1 VARDIK
7 LTRYAESKLHLTGIT
22 SPKSIDYINRAKH
35 SGAAISCSVTPA
47 HLYFCDED
55 LQSYDTNLKLYPPLR
70 TSAEREALKAAVLNG
85 LVDCIST
92 HHEPH
97 EYDSKICEFE
107 YAKPGMIGLETC
119 YGVMGS
125 IFGSLLT
132 VERWVE
138 LISINPR
145 KILGLEVPTIKEGSA
160 ANVTIFDP
168 LTTYT
173 FTEDAIHS
181 KSRNSAFIGK
191 ELKGKVIG
199 IINNNQLKL
208 N

>member
-1 VARDIK
+1 
-7 LTRYAESKLHLTGIT
+7 
-22 SPKSIDYINRAKH
+22 
-35 SGAAISCSVTPA
+35 
-47 HLYFCDED
+47 
-55 LQSYDTNLKLYPPLR
+55 LYPPLR
-70 TSAEREALKAAVLNG
+70 TAKEREALKTAVLNG
-85 LVDCIST
+85 SVDCIT
-92 HHEPH
+92 TRHEPH

-107 YAKPGMIGLETC
+107 YAKAGMIGLETC
-119 YGVMGS
+119 YGVMGAV
-125 IFGSLLT
+125 FGEQLP

-145 KILGLEVPTIKEGSA
+145 KVLGLNVPTVKEGEP

-168 LTTYT
+168 QATYT
-173 FTEDAIHS
+173 FTEDAIRS
-181 KSRNSAFIGK
+181 KSKNSAFTGR